1 MELIRKEGRIDDEEM
16 RRTFNCGIGLVII
29 VPSSD
34 AGRVLKK
41 LRGLKEKAYLIGE
54 IVKRGKGD
62 HGVIIK

>member
-1 MELIRKEGRIDDEEM
+1 M
-16 RRTFNCGIGLVII
+16 RRTFNCGIGLVSI